1 MWRILRRAGID
12 PARRRSAQ
20 SWRQFLTAQADTILA
35 CDFTHVDTVLLGRLY
50 MFFVVELSSRR
61 VWLLGATAHP
71 DLGG

>member
-1 MWRILRRAGID
+1 VGRTLNNTGIA
-12 PARRRSAQ
+12 PPRRRSAQ

-50 MFFVVELSSRR
+50 MFFVVELSTRR